1 MNSPEPLSG
10 KSIVTSNQ
18 STRLVEASITTA
30 PAVGGIVTDIG
41 VVGATVAGLEVG
53 ASSART
59 RLGALPARNDRHNT
73 LNNGLFI
80 IASSSINSAWPRG
93 RPAGDRRIC
102 ESARCRWGAIPV
114 LEALTRSD
122 WKDSCLT
129 KLQFGH

>member
-53 ASSART
+53 ASSERT

-80 IASSSINSAWPRG
+80 IASSSINSARPRAG
-93 RPAGDRRIC
+93 LGGDRRIC
-102 ESARCRWGAIPV
+102 ESERCRWGALPV
-114 LEALTRSD
+114 VEELPRSD
-122 WKDSCLT
+122 CEASRRTMRHL
-129 KLQFGH
+129 